1 LIRRIDNL
9 WISIGFLDNDEA
21 LPKPV
26 EMSAEVI
33 QGVIALLTIP

>member
-1 LIRRIDNL
+1 MIPRIDNL
-9 WISIGFLDNDEA
+9 WIGIGFLDNDEA

-33 QGVIALLTIP
+33 QGLIALLTIP